1 MIAEHEL
8 IPYQASERLGAGPV
22 LVFAPHP
29 DDEVFGCGGAIAR
42 HVEAGDRLKVVILT
56 DGAFGAADPESVR
69 QTREH
74 ESRAAAQALGYGE
87 PLFWRLADRG
97 LRLDEALIERLRA
110 TIETEQAALVY
121 APSWWEIHPDHL
133 TLALA
138 CAEAVRRS
146 TSAPALALYE
156 VGMPLHP
163 NALLDIT
170 AQVARKNAAMACF
183 ASQLEAQPYDEQ
195 VRGLDRFR
203 SYTLPR
209 AVRAAEAYRLIRHAE
224 LLAPPPRFDDCV
236 DARRAEATGEPLALR
251 AALEALRLELE
262 ASRAQAQRLH
272 SEIAALHAS
281 TSWRLTRPLRALMT
295 ALRALRSR

>member
-1 MIAEHEL
+1 MIVEHEL

-56 DGAFGAADPESVR
+56 DGAFGAAQPEAVR
-69 QTREH
+69 AIRED
-74 ESRAAAQALGYGE
+74 ESRAAARVLGYGE
-87 PLFWRLADRG
+87 PSFWRLPDRG
-97 LRLDEALIERLRA
+97 LHLDEGLIERLRA
-110 TIETEQAALVY
+110 SIEAEQAALVY

-133 TLALA
+133 SLALA

-146 TSAPALALYE
+146 TSAPSLALYE

-170 AQVARKNAAMACF
+170 AQVARKDAAMACF
-183 ASQLEAQPYDEQ
+183 ASQLEAQTYDEQ

-224 LLAPPPRFDDCV
+224 LLAAPQRLDAFV
-236 DARRAEATGEPLALR
+236 GARRAEATGEPLALR

-262 ASRAQAQRLH
+262 ASRSEAQRLH
-272 SEIAALHAS
+272 AEIAALHAS

-295 ALRALRSR
+295 ALRAWRSR